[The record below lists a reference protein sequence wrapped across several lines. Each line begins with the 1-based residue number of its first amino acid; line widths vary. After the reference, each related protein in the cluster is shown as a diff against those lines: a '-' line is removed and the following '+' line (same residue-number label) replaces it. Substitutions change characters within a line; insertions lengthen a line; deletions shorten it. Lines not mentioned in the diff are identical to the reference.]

1 MNLLTV
7 ECFTEQGN
15 NAVIRMPNRK
25 YPGVLIQG
33 DTLKNLLD
41 MAEALIVLSV
51 SGSRELKDEAEGL
64 ADHIRDIYSYY
75 QAAIQSGGV

>member
-51 SGSRELKDEAEGL
+51 SGSRELKDEAEVL

>member
-41 MAEALIVLSV
+41 MAESLLVLSAD
-51 SGSRELKDEAEGL
+51 GGKELKDEAEGL
-64 ADHIRDIYSYY
+64 ADHIRDIYAYY
-75 QAAIQSGGV
+75 KIAIQVDQ

>member
-15 NAVIRMPNRK
+15 NAVIRMPDRK

-41 MAEALIVLSV
+41 MAEAMLVLSV
-51 SGSRELKDEAEGL
+51 NGGKELKDEAEGL
-64 ADHIRDIYSYY
+64 ADHIRYIYAYY
-75 QAAIQSGGV
+75 QAAIQGGGV

>member
-33 DTLKNLLD
+33 DSLKNLLD
-41 MAEALIVLSV
+41 MAETLRALSK
-51 SGSRELKDEAEGL
+51 SGSEELRDEAEGL
-64 ADHIRDIYSYY
+64 ADYISDIYAYY
-75 QAAIQSGGV
+75 QIAIQNAGT

>member
-1 MNLLTV
+1 MKLLTV

-15 NAVIRMPNRK
+15 NAVIRMPDRK

-41 MAEALIVLSV
+41 TAEALLVLSV
-51 SGSRELKDEAEGL
+51 SSNKELKDEAEGL
-64 ADHIRDIYSYY
+64 ADHIRDIYTYY
-75 QAAIQSGGV
+75 QAAIQGGDV